1 MPQRSSSPGT
11 GERCVSEGGFKP
23 GGSISRRSAHHVERP
38 GNAQPRRSGQTV
50 KMADRSETRYAKSG
64 DVHIAYQVLGE
75 GPRDVIFVPGLLS
88 HLELTWEDRTLSR
101 FFHRLSSFSRV
112 ILFDKRGS
120 GLSDRDVG
128 MPTLEQRMDDVRA
141 VMDDIGSDRASLLGY
156 SDGGAM
162 TMLFAATY
170 PARTSALVLFVT
182 TPRFSGDTDFDP
194 GYQIE
199 RETLDALTRDANEW
213 GKGRTLRV
221 FGTSIADEPSAREM
235 MGRWERM
242 SVSPSGVRAL
252 LEMDLEIDVRPA
264 LSAIRAPTLVI
275 HRTDDHAIPVACGRY
290 LVEHITGARYFE
302 QPGEHLLGLG
312 DAEVL
317 ADEVETFLTGAHPVR
332 EPDRVL
338 ATVLFTDIVGSTER
352 AADLGDRHWRAILD
366 EHHGIV
372 RRELDQ
378 YHGHEIKTM
387 GDGFLASFDGPAR
400 AIRAAC
406 AIRDAV
412 PRLGIEIRAGLHT
425 GEVEVM
431 GPDLGG
437 IAVHIGQRVSGLA
450 HASEVLVSS
459 TVKDL
464 VAGSGIAFEDRGMQ
478 ALKGVPDE
486 WRVFA
491 VAG

>member
-1 MPQRSSSPGT
+1 
-11 GERCVSEGGFKP
+11 
-23 GGSISRRSAHHVERP
+23 
-38 GNAQPRRSGQTV
+38 
-50 KMADRSETRYAKSG
+50 
-64 DVHIAYQVLGE
+64 
-75 GPRDVIFVPGLLS
+75 
-88 HLELTWEDRTLSR
+88 
-101 FFHRLSSFSRV
+101 V

-156 SDGGAM
+156 SDGGPM

-170 PARTSALVLFVT
+170 PARTSAVVLFVT
-182 TPRFSGDTDFDP
+182 TPRFSGDATFAP
-194 GYQIE
+194 GYEIE
-199 RETLDALTRDANEW
+199 RQTMETLARDANEW
-213 GKGRTLRV
+213 GKGETLKV
-221 FGTSIADEPSAREM
+221 FGASVADEPWAQDM
-235 MGRWERM
+235 MGRWERL

-252 LEMDLEIDVRPA
+252 LEMDLEIDVRSA

-275 HRTDDHAIPVACGRY
+275 HRTDDHAIPVSCGRY
-290 LVEHITGARYFE
+290 LAEHIIGARYFE

-312 DAEVL
+312 DAEAL
-317 ADEVETFLTGAHPVR
+317 ADEVEGFLTGAHPIR

-352 AADLGDRHWRAILD
+352 AAQLGDRRWRSVLD
-366 EHHGIV
+366 DHNEIVRHELEHH
-372 RRELDQ
+372 R
-378 YHGHEIKTM
+378 GHEIKTM

-406 AIRDAV
+406 AIRDGV
-412 PRLGIEIRAGLHT
+412 THLGIDIRAGLHT
-425 GEVEVM
+425 GEVEIM
-431 GPDLGG
+431 GSDLGG

-450 HASEVLVSS
+450 QAGEVLVSS

-464 VAGSGIAFEDRGMQ
+464 VAGSGIAFKDKGTH

-491 VAG
+491 VVG

>member
-1 MPQRSSSPGT
+1 MT
-11 GERCVSEGGFKP
+11 D
-23 GGSISRRSAHHVERP
+23 RP
-38 GNAQPRRSGQTV
+38 
-50 KMADRSETRYAKSG
+50 ETRYAKSG

-75 GPRDVIFVPGLLS
+75 GPGDVVFVPGLLS
-88 HLELTWEDRTLSR
+88 HLELTWEDRTLTR

-128 MPTLEQRMDDVRA
+128 VPTLEQRMDDVRA

-156 SDGGAM
+156 SDGGPM

-170 PARTSALVLFVT
+170 PARTSAVVLFVT
-182 TPRFSGDTDFDP
+182 TPRFTGAADFAP
-194 GYQIE
+194 GYLIE
-199 RETLDALTRDANEW
+199 RHTMEALDRDATQW
-213 GKGRTLRV
+213 GRGDTLRV
-221 FGTSIADEPSAREM
+221 FGASVADQPWARDM
-235 MGRWERM
+235 MGRWERL

-252 LEMDLEIDVRPA
+252 LEMDREIDVRPA

-275 HRTDDHAIPVACGRY
+275 HRADDHAIPVDCGRY
-290 LVEHITGARYFE
+290 LAEHITGARYFE

-312 DAEVL
+312 DAEAL
-317 ADEVETFLTGAHPVR
+317 ADEVEAFLTGAQPVR

-352 AADLGDRHWRAILD
+352 AADLGDRRWRSLLD
-366 EHHGIV
+366 EHHEIV
-372 RRELDQ
+372 RHELQQ
-378 YHGHEIKTM
+378 YRGHEVKTM

-406 AIRDAV
+406 AIRDGV
-412 PRLGIEIRAGLHT
+412 TRLGIDIRAGLHT

-431 GPDLGG
+431 GTDVGG

-450 HASEVLVSS
+450 RAGEVLVSS

-464 VAGSGIAFEDRGMQ
+464 VAGSGIAFEDRGAH
-478 ALKGVPDE
+478 ALRGVPDE
-486 WRVFA
+486 WRVF
-491 VAG
+491 VVTS